1 VLKNV
6 LNLPV
11 FVIFFFFY
19 PVVQAA
25 QVDGLYEAQVPVASQ
40 DAAERSKGLREAFR
54 KVIMKASGQSSFYSD
69 QADVLSRA
77 RDHVEQ
83 FGYRSREQDGKRQLL
98 LWARFNPEGVRR
110 AVRDA
115 GLPVWPEERPSTLVW
130 LAIEEGDDRMILAG
144 DSEHVAQKTLNE
156 IARERGLPIVLPL
169 MDLTEQSTIQ
179 FQEVA
184 SLSPDRLQEQSQ
196 KYDSQYLLIGHIQ
209 SVQDGLWRGR
219 WFIADDQQDVILT
232 PPGTLADIIASGIN
246 PLANRIAREFASFA
260 YVGSPQYLD
269 IMVQDLNGANDYA
282 TTLKYLE
289 SLSLVTQV
297 DVTRVEGRNAW
308 FQVHT
313 PADIAAFLQVI
324 ELGRVLYARDST
336 DQLVF
341 GLTP

>member
-1 VLKNV
+1 MLKNV
-6 LNLPV
+6 FHLPV
-11 FVIFFFFY
+11 FVIVFFFY

-156 IARERGLPIVLPL
+156 IARERGLPPRAGAKRGTRRDRWAGLP
-169 MDLTEQSTIQ
+169 
-179 FQEVA
+179 A
-184 SLSPDRLQEQSQ
+184 SNSVRTALSPTRSGSGWARIVSRAADRIC
-196 KYDSQYLLIGHIQ
+196 DP
-209 SVQDGLWRGR
+209 
-219 WFIADDQQDVILT
+219 
-232 PPGTLADIIASGIN
+232 PPGT
-246 PLANRIAREFASFA
+246 
-260 YVGSPQYLD
+260 
-269 IMVQDLNGANDYA
+269 
-282 TTLKYLE
+282 
-289 SLSLVTQV
+289 
-297 DVTRVEGRNAW
+297 
-308 FQVHT
+308 
-313 PADIAAFLQVI
+313 
-324 ELGRVLYARDST
+324 
-336 DQLVF
+336 
-341 GLTP
+341 